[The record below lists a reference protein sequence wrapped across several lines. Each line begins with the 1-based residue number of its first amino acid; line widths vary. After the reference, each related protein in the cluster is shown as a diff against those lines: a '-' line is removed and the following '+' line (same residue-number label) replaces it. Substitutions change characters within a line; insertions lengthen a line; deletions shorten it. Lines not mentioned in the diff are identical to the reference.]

1 MTEREVIARRAKA
14 PRFLYLFTALF
25 GLAFA
30 GVAAWLGFTTGAP
43 MGYLLIIFVL
53 AGFFFTGIS
62 LFYFIKGMKTPEE
75 IAVRE
80 GEMLTFLGQTFPLK
94 RARERALPPCPL
106 SSRLGRHGL
115 VPRLGQA
122 HRREKGRQELCCLLC
137 RRRRGSAR
145 PSHRP
150 YARMHG
156 EGGRMNILA
165 ERQKGA
171 VFLAVERK
179 SVV

>member
-80 GEMLTFLGQTFPLK
+80 GEWLTFLGQTFPLK
-94 RARERALPPCPL
+94 EIVNVRYRLAHARGWSYRWGRLTVVRKDGRSYVAYFVADVEEAHDRLIALM
-106 SSRLGRHGL
+106 
-115 VPRLGQA
+115 
-122 HRREKGRQELCCLLC
+122 RECTAKE
-137 RRRRGSAR
+137 
-145 PSHRP
+145 
-150 YARMHG
+150 G
-156 EGGRMNILA
+156 E
-165 ERQKGA
+165 
-171 VFLAVERK
+171 
-179 SVV
+179 

>member
-94 RARERALPPCPL
+94 ELVNVRYRLAHARGWSYRWGRLTVVRKDGRSYVAYFVADVEEAHDRLIALM
-106 SSRLGRHGL
+106 
-115 VPRLGQA
+115 
-122 HRREKGRQELCCLLC
+122 RECTAKED
-137 RRRRGSAR
+137 
-145 PSHRP
+145 
-150 YARMHG
+150 
-156 EGGRMNILA
+156 E
-165 ERQKGA
+165 
-171 VFLAVERK
+171 
-179 SVV
+179 

>member
-43 MGYLLIIFVL
+43 MGYPLIIFVL

-94 RARERALPPCPL
+94 ELVNVRYRLAHARGWSYRWGRLTVVRKDGRSYVAYFVADVEEAHDRLIALM
-106 SSRLGRHGL
+106 
-115 VPRLGQA
+115 
-122 HRREKGRQELCCLLC
+122 RE
-137 RRRRGSAR
+137 
-145 PSHRP
+145 
-150 YARMHG
+150 YAAK
-156 EGGRMNILA
+156 EEI
-165 ERQKGA
+165 
-171 VFLAVERK
+171 
-179 SVV
+179 

>member
-94 RARERALPPCPL
+94 ELTNVRYRLAHARGWSYRWGRLTVVRKDGRSYVAYFVADVEEAHDRLIALM
-106 SSRLGRHGL
+106 
-115 VPRLGQA
+115 
-122 HRREKGRQELCCLLC
+122 RE
-137 RRRRGSAR
+137 
-145 PSHRP
+145 
-150 YARMHG
+150 YAAK
-156 EGGRMNILA
+156 EEI
-165 ERQKGA
+165 
-171 VFLAVERK
+171 
-179 SVV
+179 

>member
-80 GEMLTFLGQTFPLK
+80 REMLTFLGQAFPLK
-94 RARERALPPCPL
+94 ELTNVRYRLAHYHHGWGGMGWFLGWGRLTAVRKDGRSYVAYFVADVEEAHDRLIALMRECTAK
-106 SSRLGRHGL
+106 
-115 VPRLGQA
+115 
-122 HRREKGRQELCCLLC
+122 EDE
-137 RRRRGSAR
+137 
-145 PSHRP
+145 
-150 YARMHG
+150 
-156 EGGRMNILA
+156 
-165 ERQKGA
+165 
-171 VFLAVERK
+171 
-179 SVV
+179 

>member
-1 MTEREVIARRAKA
+1 MTEREVIARRAEA

-94 RARERALPPCPL
+94 ELTNVRYRLAHYHHGWGGMGWFLGWGRLTVVRKDGRSCVAYFVADVEEAHDRLIALMREYA
-106 SSRLGRHGL
+106 
-115 VPRLGQA
+115 A
-122 HRREKGRQELCCLLC
+122 KE
-137 RRRRGSAR
+137 SA
-145 PSHRP
+145 
-150 YARMHG
+150 
-156 EGGRMNILA
+156 
-165 ERQKGA
+165 
-171 VFLAVERK
+171 
-179 SVV
+179 

>member
-14 PRFLYLFTALF
+14 PRFLYLFASLF

-80 GEMLTFLGQTFPLK
+80 GEWLTFLGQTFPLK
-94 RARERALPPCPL
+94 ELTNVRYRLAHYHHGWGGMGWFLGWGRLTAVRKDGRSYVAYFVADVEEAHDRLIALMREYA
-106 SSRLGRHGL
+106 
-115 VPRLGQA
+115 A
-122 HRREKGRQELCCLLC
+122 KEEL
-137 RRRRGSAR
+137 
-145 PSHRP
+145 
-150 YARMHG
+150 
-156 EGGRMNILA
+156 
-165 ERQKGA
+165 
-171 VFLAVERK
+171 
-179 SVV
+179 